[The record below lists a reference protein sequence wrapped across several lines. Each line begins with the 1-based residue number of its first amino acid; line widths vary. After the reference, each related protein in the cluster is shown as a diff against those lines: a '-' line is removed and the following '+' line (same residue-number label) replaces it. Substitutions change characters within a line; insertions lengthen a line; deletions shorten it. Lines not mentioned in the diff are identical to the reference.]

1 MSGRMM
7 TIREVLEQ
15 MRPEGTFEVDR
26 AVTPEELASV
36 FTEDRQAPW
45 FVRGL
50 VAISAWI
57 ASLMFLVFI
66 YGTNIISSSEG
77 AIAFG
82 AVLTAGAVLLRHGQ
96 GKVPFFAQ
104 LALALS
110 LSGQAL
116 VVFGIGDKTHFAG
129 AALGA
134 IGLSVA
140 LIILYPDK
148 THRFLSTLIAVGAT
162 WAFVYDRHVPY
173 GTHVLVIGCAA
184 VAGHVWNYESSLAAG
199 KREKFIRPLAYG
211 LIVGLFFLL
220 MPTTAPPHIWTTVRG
235 PQTWFPVTLV
245 LAVLLLLLEYRILLF
260 HQALKKMRL
269 AALVFLGTLVLA
281 LASLKAPGIIAA
293 LFVLTL
299 GFHRGNKILVGLAL
313 AFLAVFL
320 SAYYYNLDI
329 TLINK
334 SYTLL
339 AVGAALLVLRFFW
352 TNVLDINEKEASH
365 E

>member
-1 MSGRMM
+1 
-7 TIREVLEQ
+7 
-15 MRPEGTFEVDR
+15 MRPEGAFGVDR
-26 AVTPEELASV
+26 AVMQEELASV

-57 ASLMFLVFI
+57 ASLMFLVFM
-66 YGTNIISSSEG
+66 YGTNIITSSEG

-82 AVLTAGAVLLRHGQ
+82 AALTIGAVLLRRSQ

-116 VVFGIGDKTHFAG
+116 VVFGIGDETHFAG

-134 IGLSVA
+134 IGLSAA
-140 LIILYPDK
+140 LIIFYPDK
-148 THRFLSTLIAVGAT
+148 THRFLSTLIAVGAA

-173 GTHVLVIGCAA
+173 GAHVLIIGAA
-184 VAGHVWNYESSLAAG
+184 AAAGHVWHYESSLAAG
-199 KREKFIRPLAYG
+199 KREQLVRPLAYG
-211 LIVGLFFLL
+211 LITGLFLL
-220 MPTTAPPHIWTTVRG
+220 LIPTTAPPHIWTSVRS

-245 LAVLLLLLEYRILLF
+245 LAVLLLLLEYRILSF
-260 HQALKKMRL
+260 HKVFKKIRL
-269 AALVFLGTLVLA
+269 AALAFLGTLVLA
-281 LASLKAPGIIAA
+281 LASLRAPGIIAA

-299 GFHRGNKILVGLAL
+299 GFHRGNKILVSLAL

-352 TNVLDINEKEASH
+352 TNVLGINEKEESH